1 MRDNR
6 ILGGI
11 MPRRVLFIS
20 SLALCVV
27 ASAHP
32 QEDPVLRARSQRASA
47 QGISEGDLPPVPRGI
62 AEPPPL
68 PPPEA
73 HVKDSRKGR
82 KTKGKS
88 KKGKAGV
95 KKGKGAAA
103 GSKPSAKRK
112 AK

>member
-6 ILGGI
+6 FPGGI

-20 SLALCVV
+20 SLALSLV
-27 ASAHP
+27 AAGRP
-32 QEDPVLRARSQRASA
+32 QEDPVMRARAQRASA

-62 AEPPPL
+62 VEPPPL

-73 HVKDSRKGR
+73 HVKDTRKG
-82 KTKGKS
+82 KKAKGKVTR
-88 KKGKAGV
+88 KKGKATA
-95 KKGKGAAA
+95 KKAASPRA
-103 GSKPSAKRK
+103 KAPAKRK